1 MYPEDIFYPLSP
13 MFSTFDGKM
22 VNVVENA
29 ECFYYNCFT
38 APTLNTT
45 NQYEVWSSLSTG
57 SWCPPAGAGAPP
69 PSPPRWAW
77 QGAGHRPA
85 PAHTPATR

>member
-29 ECFYYNCFT
+29 ECFNRMQSQQVEVEIFYFIAYLT
-38 APTLNTT
+38 LPTSVGVLDLPVIVGGWI
-45 NQYEVWSSLSTG
+45 Y
-57 SWCPPAGAGAPP
+57 
-69 PSPPRWAW
+69 
-77 QGAGHRPA
+77 
-85 PAHTPATR
+85 

>member
-29 ECFYYNCFT
+29 ECFSRRTSHLRFMDYFSAY
-38 APTLNTT
+38 AIYEISNTMHD
-45 NQYEVWSSLSTG
+45 QSYE
-57 SWCPPAGAGAPP
+57 
-69 PSPPRWAW
+69 
-77 QGAGHRPA
+77 
-85 PAHTPATR
+85 